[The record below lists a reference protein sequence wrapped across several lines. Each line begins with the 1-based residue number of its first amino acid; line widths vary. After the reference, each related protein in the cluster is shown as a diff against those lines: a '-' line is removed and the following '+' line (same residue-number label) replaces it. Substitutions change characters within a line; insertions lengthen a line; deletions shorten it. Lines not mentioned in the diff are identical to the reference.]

1 MSVSPVLVADGTRI
15 GAEYAL
21 DLCARIAAYTDVPG
35 TITRLFLS
43 PATREVH
50 ALLRAEM
57 EALGMA
63 VRVDAVGNLRGLY
76 AGAETDV
83 PVLLMGSHVD
93 TVPDAGAY
101 DGVLGVALALA
112 LVRLLGGRRLHFAVE
127 VIAFSEEEGIRF
139 QRPFLGSRGLLG
151 QLTAEDLAL
160 RDEDG
165 VTFAQALREFG
176 LDSDGLRGD
185 LLTPKTFAFVEV
197 HIEQGP
203 VLESLDRR
211 LGVVTS
217 IVGQTRFALTFRGQA
232 NHAGTTPM
240 PLRKDALAA
249 AAAWIGFVETTAQ
262 NTPGLV
268 ATVGSVRVTPGA
280 ANVIAGSAEVTLDV
294 RHEEDEA
301 RGSAVKTLLH
311 GAELTA
317 KARGLELAM
326 VQTSEQRAVA
336 MDVDLRGSLMRAMD
350 FVGEMTHG
358 MTSGAGHDAMILASR
373 VPAAM
378 LFVRSPGGISHHA
391 SEAVRVEDVDA
402 ALGVCGALLGQ
413 LESTLLERGGA

>member
-1 MSVSPVLVADGTRI
+1 M
-15 GAEYAL
+15 L
-21 DLCARIAAYTDVPG
+21 DLCARIAAFTDVPG

-76 AGAETDV
+76 AGVEADA
-83 PVLLMGSHVD
+83 PVLLMGSHID

-112 LVRLLGGRRLHFAVE
+112 LVRLLGGRRLHFAIE

-151 QLTAEDLAL
+151 QLTAEDFSL
-160 RDEDG
+160 RDADG
-165 VTFAQALREFG
+165 VSFAQAVREFG
-176 LDSDGLRGD
+176 LKPEELGGD
-185 LLTPKTFAFVEV
+185 LLTPKTFAFLEV

-203 VLESLDRR
+203 VLESVEKP

-249 AAAWIGFVETTAQ
+249 AAEWIGFVEETARS
-262 NTPGLV
+262 TPGLV
-268 ATVGSVRVTPGA
+268 ATVGSFRVMPGA

-294 RHEEDEA
+294 RHATDEA
-301 RGSAVKTLLH
+301 REAAVKTLLG
-311 GAELTA
+311 GAESTA
-317 KARGLELAM
+317 RARGIELQI
-326 VQTSEQRAVA
+326 VQTNEQDAVE
-336 MDVDLRGSLMRAMD
+336 MDVLLQQNLMRAALS
-350 FVGEMTHG
+350 VEEVPHR

-373 VPAAM
+373 MPAGM

-391 SEAVRVEDVDA
+391 SESVLVADVEA
-402 ALGVCGALLGQ
+402 ALRVCGALLKQ
-413 LESTLLERGGA
+413 LEPAPLERGGA